1 MGVDLF
7 YTDAAHTPQGILK
20 EAVFD
25 VAFGSGENDFEL
37 EVPSSYRLEAGAY
50 VYVPATEYGGIIDE
64 CVPATDGSTIT
75 YKGRSWHGMLEYKI
89 LEPNAGADY
98 LVVQGD
104 ASSILSAIISRIGL
118 TELFTVPLGAS
129 GIQISSY
136 QFDRY
141 TDAYTGITKM
151 LSQAGARLHCSWEN
165 GRVVLSAI
173 PINTI
178 ELSDGAGRISIDEI
192 LQPTN
197 HLICLG
203 KGELKNREVIHFYA
217 DSQGRVSRTQTLR
230 GLYEVTETYDYSNAE
245 GNELSVKGREQLEAR
260 QKLSKASLTD
270 VGGVGDVAFV
280 GDIFHAFDPVSGAE
294 ASAKIVKKVAK
305 IAADGDL
312 SVSYET
318 GAEKGSV
325 SKGSSSTS
333 SSDSLSYIAG
343 EGIRIN
349 GVTISADVTNENLT
363 RLESDISQVRTQAS
377 NASSTAAAARDSAD
391 AAIATVDVAAPLAS
405 ARAGRKLTLS
415 VLSANASQ
423 AGTMSANDKEK
434 LDSISF
440 GANAYTLPQAS
451 AEQLGGITVG
461 DGLSAENG
469 RLSASVRSVAGR
481 TGDVTLAKSDVGL
494 ALIDN
499 TPDRQKHV
507 ASADRLYTRRL
518 ITISGA
524 VNGSAYFDGSSNI
537 TITTTGAQ
545 ASASFLA
552 AHPVGC
558 YFETSDG
565 TYNPN
570 ANGGTWELMRG
581 RVGAY
586 KWHRIALVRQ
596 WADTPARRMEC
607 QLFLLTSKDLIGGLW
622 PKPKA
627 TYSSF
632 AIAVARPS
640 TLR

>member
-7 YTDAAHTPQGILK
+7 YTDAAHVPQGILRGST
-20 EAVFD
+20 FD
-25 VAFGSGENDFEL
+25 IAFGSGENDFEL
-37 EVPSSYRLEAGAY
+37 EVPSSYRLDAGAY

-104 ASSILSAIISRIGL
+104 ASSILSALISRIGL

-151 LSQAGARLHCSWEN
+151 ISQAGARLHCSWEN

-245 GNELSVKGREQLEAR
+245 GNELFEKGREQLEAR
-260 QKLSKASLTD
+260 QKLSKASLSD
-270 VGGVGDVAFV
+270 VGGVGDVAYV
-280 GDIFHAFDPVSGAE
+280 GDVFHAFDPVSGAE
-294 ASAKIVKKVAK
+294 ASAKIVKKVVK
-305 IAADGDL
+305 VESDGTL

-325 SKGSSSTS
+325 SKGSSVS
-333 SSDSLSYIAG
+333 SSSGSLSYTAG
-343 EGIRIN
+343 DGISIY
-349 GVTISADVTNENLT
+349 GTIISADVTED
-363 RLESDISQVRTQAS
+363 DISRLTEDVSQIRAAAS
-377 NASSTAAAARDSAD
+377 GASAIAAAARDTAN
-391 AAIATVDVAAPLAS
+391 AAVATISVEAPLVS
-405 ARAGRKLTLS
+405 SRVGSS
-415 VLSANASQ
+415 VTISTQPATQTQ
-423 AGTMSANDKEK
+423 AGTMSADDKEK
-434 LDSISF
+434 LDSVAF
-440 GANAYTLPQAS
+440 GANAYSLPAAS
-451 AEQLGGITVG
+451 AWTLGGVKVG
-461 DGLSAENG
+461 DGLAIDSG
-469 RLSASVRSVAGR
+469 TLSAQVRSVAGR
-481 TGDVTLAKSDVGL
+481 TGDIALAKSDVGL

-499 TPDRQKHV
+499 TPDRSKHV

-586 KWHRIALVRQ
+586 KWHR
-596 WADTPARRMEC
+596 
-607 QLFLLTSKDLIGGLW
+607 TS
-622 PKPKA
+622 
-627 TYSSF
+627 
-632 AIAVARPS
+632 
-640 TLR
+640 